1 MGVMEVTGVTKD
13 YGLGRGVFDLSF
25 SVDEGE
31 VLGFLGPNGAGKTTT
46 IRQLMGFIR
55 PDKGSLQIRGKD
67 CFRERD
73 EIQRSLGY
81 LPGEIAFINSMKGME
96 FIRFVARM
104 KEMEGLGPAKE
115 LMERLELRADGKIS
129 RMSKGMKQKIGI
141 VCAFMNDPEILI
153 LDEPTSGLD
162 PLMQNRFTELVLE
175 ERKRGKTIL
184 MSSHMFE
191 EVERTCKRAVIIK
204 AGKLVAVED
213 VERLRDGRGKKI
225 EVRFADEAQA
235 ESFAEKMKA
244 DKAKTSAVR
253 VVPNGGK
260 ISIVHGATKGEDLEK
275 GGRPH
280 AGQSAVGTIWRK
292 GAVVGLQV
300 HGSMDAFLKM
310 VSKYHVLDLQTQSQ
324 SLEELFLHF
333 YGEDKAGKGGGS
345 VAAAVEN
352 GVESVAAAGKDG
364 VESVAAT
371 EKNGVESVAKVEN
384 GGAGDAPVDG
394 EEEAR

>member
-104 KEMEGLGPAKE
+104 KEMEGLGRAKE

-260 ISIVHGATKGEDLEK
+260 ISVVHGVTKGEDLEK

-345 VAAAVEN
+345 VAAA
-352 GVESVAAAGKDG
+352 G
-364 VESVAAT
+364 
-371 EKNGVESVAKVEN
+371 KNGVESVAKVEN

>member
-104 KEMEGLGPAKE
+104 KEMEGLGRAKE

-260 ISIVHGATKGEDLEK
+260 ISVVHGVTKGEDLEK

-364 VESVAAT
+364 VESVAAAG
-371 EKNGVESVAKVEN
+371 KNGVESVAKVEN

>member
-104 KEMEGLGPAKE
+104 KEMEGLGRAKE

-260 ISIVHGATKGEDLEK
+260 ISVVHGVTKGEDLEK

-352 GVESVAAAGKDG
+352 GVESVAAAGK
-364 VESVAAT
+364 
-371 EKNGVESVAKVEN
+371 NGVESVAKVEN